1 MYQID
6 GYISFQARG
15 NSSQGKQIL
24 LTIRMPWRTP
34 KHVARNYLV
43 TESFAKT
50 PLPRGKI
57 LPLDC
62 IDAKISFLHLLYRGN
77 FEIRLTSSRNGGC
90 SPFMVYILLH
100 RLFPHNCFYIDFVVR
115 RTFNPYPQRASILN
129 ITLHQL
135 QFSTET

>member
-1 MYQID
+1 MCGID
-6 GYISFQARG
+6 GYISYQARK

-24 LTIRMPWRTP
+24 LTIRILWRTP

-62 IDAKISFLHLLYRGN
+62 IDAKISFLHLLYRSN
-77 FEIRLTSSRNGGC
+77 FEIRLTLSRNGGC
-90 SPFMVYILLH
+90 RPFMVYILLH
-100 RLFPHNCFYIDFVVR
+100 RLFPRNCFYIDFVAR
-115 RTFNPYPQRASILN
+115 RTFIPYPQRGSILN

-135 QFSTET
+135 RFSIET